1 MFRLLGVFD
10 EIEDRDIQSSLEELI
25 KDSRKRE
32 QYSLAGI
39 RLIDGLGLNRVVNI
53 IESVVNK

>member
-10 EIEDRDIQSSLEELI
+10 EIEDKDIQSSLEELI
-25 KDSRKRE
+25 NDSRKRE

-39 RLIDGLGLNRVVNI
+39 RLVDGLGLNRVINI